1 MRELGKIIFALTM
14 VLMACGQVSAFKL
27 QCKVVDNEG
36 EPQAFAN
43 YRITTQADTA
53 KVVTMGTAGAEGEI
67 VTNVAQPGSYVLHL
81 TYIGSASQSIDFKA
95 HSASE
100 TVDLGTVTM
109 MPDYNV
115 LGEVEIVAQR
125 PLVTKEIDRVGYD
138 VQADVDASTSN
149 LSEMLRKVPMLSVDS
164 DGTITVNGSSNF
176 QVYRNGRPSKSYSSN
191 AKEIFKAIPA
201 SMIKRIEVITE
212 PGAKYDA
219 EGVGAIINIV
229 TVDNVSIKGVMG
241 TAGLNATSLNPI
253 PGANLW
259 LSSQIDKVTFS
270 VNGGY
275 FNMSEKNQEMTLDS
289 RYAYDNGNSTTNSSR
304 EKAKGNM
311 GYFGA
316 EASYDLDSLNL
327 FTLELNGF
335 AYGAN
340 GRSTGQTA
348 MYGPLDTERA
358 LIYSYNTLGRTPR
371 SRYFD
376 FDGSLNY
383 QHLMR
388 NPGEMLNASY
398 QISTNHNSSLSLSEY
413 FDMVNMPVDYSGIN
427 SDIKQNF
434 IEHTFQ
440 FDWTRPFRKIHTV
453 ELGAKG
459 IIRRNHAISHLD
471 YVGAMTSDNDFSH
484 ITDVAALYAQYSAK
498 LGPVGLRAG
507 LRYEYS
513 HLKAKYAD
521 GHTGYSSN
529 LNDLVP
535 SAAANWQIND
545 GNTLTLNYASRINR
559 PGISYLDPTVNQTPT
574 SVSMGNPN
582 LNSAMH
588 HSLKLTYMYIAQ
600 KFNFNFSTNYDMSN
614 NGIAG
619 VSYLDD
625 DRMVS
630 TYLNI
635 GHFRA
640 LSFNGFLQWTI
651 TPKISLM
658 GNGGITYTRYTQ
670 QGMEMARWT
679 PFVFARYTQRLPW
692 NLNGQLGLFVFGQQP
707 SSVYT
712 YTHVGNFSN
721 CAMWSIS
728 LSRNF
733 LKEERLSVRIEAINP
748 IGRSS
753 RRFVSETI
761 NGDYT
766 GTSTITRYHLKGLR
780 FSVSY
785 RFGSMGASVKKTARS
800 ISNDDVVGGAQ
811 RETGSNSAGGL

>member
-1 MRELGKIIFALTM
+1 MRDIFKIMSSVLL
-14 VLMACGQVSAFKL
+14 VLMACGQVWAFKL
-27 QCKVVDNEG
+27 QCSVVDPEG
-36 EPQAFAN
+36 EPMAYAN

-67 VTNVAQPGSYVLHL
+67 MTNIAQPGSYVLHL
-81 TYIGSASQSIDFKA
+81 SYIGSTNKAVDFQA

-100 TVDLGTVTM
+100 IVDLGTVTM
-109 MPDYNV
+109 SPDYNV
-115 LGEVEIVAQR
+115 LGEVEVVAQR

-138 VQADVDASTSN
+138 VQADVDAPTSN
-149 LSEMLRKVPMLSVDS
+149 LSDMLRKVPMLSVDS

-176 QVYRNGRPSKSYSSN
+176 QVYKNGRPSKSYSSN

-212 PGAKYDA
+212 PGSKYDA

-229 TVDNVSIKGVMG
+229 TVENVSIKGVMG
-241 TAGLNATSLNPI
+241 SAGLDATTLNMI

-275 FNMSEKNQEMTLDS
+275 HNLNEKNQDFESYSD
-289 RYAYDNGNSTTNSSR
+289 YVYDNGNRTTTR
-304 EKAKGNM
+304 TRQKGKGNM

-335 AYGAN
+335 IYGIKTR
-340 GRSTGQTA
+340 GTSETA
-348 MYGPLDTERA
+348 MYSPQA
-358 LIYSYNTLGRTPR
+358 LMYSYNSLNHSPH
-371 SRYFD
+371 SSYFD
-376 FDGSLNY
+376 FDGTFNY

-398 QISTNHNSSLSLSEY
+398 QISTNHNSSRSYSEY
-413 FDMVNMPVDYSGIN
+413 YDMVNMPVNYSGIN
-427 SDIKQNF
+427 SDISQNF

-440 FDWTRPFRKIHTV
+440 VDWTRPFRKIHTI

-459 IIRRNHAISHLD
+459 IIRRNHSISCLD
-471 YVGAMTSDNDFSH
+471 YVGAMTTDNDFSH
-484 ITDVAALYAQYSAK
+484 ITDVAALYGQYSAK
-498 LGPVGLRAG
+498 LGSVGLRAG

-521 GHTGYSSN
+521 NHTGYSSN

-535 SAAANWQIND
+535 SASASWQIND
-545 GNTLTLNYASRINR
+545 GNSLTFNYASRINR
-559 PGISYLDPTVNQTPT
+559 PGISYLDPTVNETPT
-574 SVSMGNPN
+574 SVSMGNPD

-588 HSLKLTYMYIAQ
+588 HSMKLTYMYITQ
-600 KFNFNFSTNYDMSN
+600 KFNFNFSTNYDLSN
-614 NGIAG
+614 NGITG
-619 VSYLDD
+619 INYLDD

-635 GHFRA
+635 GHYRA

-658 GNGGITYTRYTQ
+658 ANGGITYTRYTQ
-670 QGMEMARWT
+670 RGMELSRWT
-679 PFVFARYTQRLPW
+679 PFAFARYTQRLPW
-692 NLNGQLGLFVFGQQP
+692 KLNGQLGLFVFGQQP
-707 SSVYT
+707 SSVYA

-733 LKEERLSVRIEAINP
+733 LKEDRLSVRIEAINP
-748 IGRSS
+748 IGRST

-766 GTSTITRYHLKGLR
+766 GISTSTHYHLKGLR
-780 FSVSY
+780 LNISY

-800 ISNDDVVGGAQ
+800 INNDDMVGGSQ
-811 RETGSNSAGGL
+811 RGDTGSSTTGGL

>member
-1 MRELGKIIFALTM
+1 MLLLIT
-14 VLMACGQVSAFKL
+14 CGQVWAFKL
-27 QCKVVDNEG
+27 QCSVVNPEG
-36 EPQAFAN
+36 EPQAYAN

-67 VTNVAQPGSYVLHL
+67 VTNIAQPGSYVLHL
-81 TYIGSASQSIDFKA
+81 SYIGSASKSIDFQA
-95 HSASE
+95 HSSAE
-100 TVDLGTVTM
+100 TVNLGTVTM
-109 MPDYNV
+109 TPDYNV

-138 VQADVDASTSN
+138 VQADVDAPTSN

-176 QVYRNGRPSKSYSSN
+176 QVYKNGRPSKSYSSN

-229 TVDNVSIKGVMG
+229 TVDNMSIKGVMG
-241 TAGLNATSLNPI
+241 NAGITASNLNPI

-275 FNMSEKNQEMTLDS
+275 HNLNEKSQDFESYSDYLYN
-289 RYAYDNGNSTTNSSR
+289 NGNRTTAR
-304 EKAKGNM
+304 THQKGKGNM

-316 EASYDLDSLNL
+316 EASYELDSLNL

-335 AYGAN
+335 IYDVN
-340 GRSTGQTA
+340 TRSTSSTA
-348 MYGPLDTERA
+348 MYDPQSL
-358 LIYSYNTLGRTPR
+358 LYSYNAYNHSPKN
-371 SRYFD
+371 RYFD
-376 FDGSLNY
+376 FDGTFNY
-383 QHLMR
+383 QHMMR

-398 QISTNHNSSLSLSEY
+398 QISTNHNSSLSNTEY
-413 FDMVNMPVDYSGIN
+413 YDMVNMPVNYSGIN
-427 SDIKQNF
+427 NDMSQNF

-440 FDWTRPFRKIHTV
+440 FDWTRPFRKIHTI

-459 IIRRNHAISHLD
+459 IIRRNHSLSHID
-471 YVGAMTSDNDFSH
+471 YVGAMTTDNDFSH
-484 ITDVAALYAQYSAK
+484 ITDVAALYTQYSAK

-521 GHTGYSSN
+521 GRNGYSSN

-535 SAAANWQIND
+535 SASASWQIND
-545 GNTLTLNYASRINR
+545 GNSLTFNYASRINR
-559 PGISYLDPTVNQTPT
+559 PGISYLDPTVNETPT
-574 SVSMGNPN
+574 SVSMGNPD

-600 KFNFNFSTNYDMSN
+600 KLNFNFSTNYDLSN
-614 NGIAG
+614 NGITG
-619 VSYLDD
+619 VNYLDD
-625 DRMVS
+625 GRMVS

-635 GHFRA
+635 GHYRA
-640 LSFNGFLQWTI
+640 LSFNGFVQWTI

-670 QGMEMARWT
+670 QGMELARWT

-692 NLNGQLGLFVFGQQP
+692 KLNGQLGIFVFGRQP
-707 SSVYT
+707 YDVYS
-712 YTHVGNFSN
+712 YNHVGNFSN
-721 CAMWSIS
+721 CTMWNIS

-733 LKEERLSVRIEAINP
+733 LKDDRLSVRVEAYNP
-748 IGRSS
+748 IGRST

-766 GTSTITRYHLKGLR
+766 GTSTTLHHHLKGVRLNI
-780 FSVSY
+780 SY

-800 ISNDDVVGGAQ
+800 INNDDMVGGSQ
-811 RETGSNSAGGL
+811 RDSGSSSTGGM